1 MVDVAQAADD
11 VVAVERRGRNRVEDR
26 QLEQSLAKL
35 RHPVVEGEVRHGFH
49 NELRQGTCQ
58 CKVAY
63 GEGWRRFRR
72 RSASRP
78 WATSRPMPRP
88 VPVINEILPNSDGA
102 TERQFCRRN

>member
-63 GEGWRRFRR
+63 GEDRRRFRR
-72 RSASRP
+72 RGCPSSKDGGIP
-78 WATSRPMPRP
+78 LIATC
-88 VPVINEILPNSDGA
+88 DAAA
-102 TERQFCRRN
+102 TPAYIVRRWLF